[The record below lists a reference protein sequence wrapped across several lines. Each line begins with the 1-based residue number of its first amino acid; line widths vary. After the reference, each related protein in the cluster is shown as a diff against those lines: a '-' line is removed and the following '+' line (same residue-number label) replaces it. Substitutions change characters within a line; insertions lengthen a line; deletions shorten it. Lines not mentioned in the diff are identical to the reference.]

1 MRASRK
7 KRGKAIARARARA
20 FALYPVDI
28 GDCVF
33 CQGSKVPR
41 LYPHR
46 CALTFNRTLIDCGI
60 YFFSRIS
67 PVSARHHCPPPSC
80 SHRAHSVPLSFS
92 LPLVSLSLAR
102 SAPRR
107 CHPVCVLC
115 IPNAGSL
122 YPESPRPDR
131 PVSHSHFVSVS
142 PTAVQ
147 IGEIKPRDGA
157 ARRCGYQEI
166 AF

>member
-1 MRASRK
+1 MYHRHRLDFPLERK
-7 KRGKAIARARARA
+7 KDAGEPEKERQSNRAR
-20 FALYPVDI
+20 ALYPVDI

-80 SHRAHSVPLSFS
+80 SHSRAHSVPLSFS
-92 LPLVSLSLAR
+92 LPLVSLFLSRAPHRDAAPSLLCVAHPQCRLSLSRITQAR
-102 SAPRR
+102 QTGLSFPFCFRF
-107 CHPVCVLC
+107 
-115 IPNAGSL
+115 
-122 YPESPRPDR
+122 PDGCTDR
-131 PVSHSHFVSVS
+131 
-142 PTAVQ
+142 
-147 IGEIKPRDGA
+147 
-157 ARRCGYQEI
+157 
-166 AF
+166 

>member
-67 PVSARHHCPPPSC
+67 PVSARHHCPPSPSC
-80 SHRAHSVPLSFS
+80 SHRAHSLFLFRFLFLSS
-92 LPLVSLSLAR
+92 LFLSR
-102 SAPRR
+102 APQHRDAAI
-107 CHPVCVLC
+107 PFVCCASPMPALF
-115 IPNAGSL
+115 IPNHPGQTDRSL
-122 YPESPRPDR
+122 IPILFPFS
-131 PVSHSHFVSVS
+131 
-142 PTAVQ
+142 
-147 IGEIKPRDGA
+147 
-157 ARRCGYQEI
+157 RRLYR
-166 AF
+166 